1 MKPYLRDPAVL
12 PDMKIYL
19 RLLAAIYAFACIR
32 HIANMLGFGELPW
45 AEAPLAWQI
54 SDICY
59 AILDAIAA
67 IGLFLQRRWGIAA
80 FLLAAASEIVLFT
93 LVPDWFV
100 LRPEHLTLLRGFVV
114 YHIIAIAIWLFLLQR
129 QKYSR

>member
-1 MKPYLRDPAVL
+1 MKLYLPEPVAQ
-12 PDMKIYL
+12 PEMKIYL
-19 RLLAAIYAFACIR
+19 RLLAAIYAFACLR

-54 SDICY
+54 SDIAY

-67 IGLFLQRRWGIAA
+67 SGLFLQRRWGIVA
-80 FLLAAASEIVLFT
+80 FLLAAASEILLFT

-100 LRPEHLTLLRGFVV
+100 MRPEHLTLLRGFVA
-114 YHIIAIAIWLFLLQR
+114 YHIVAIAIWLFLLLR
-129 QKYSR
+129 QKRSD